1 MLDSAS
7 KGLFHLLALIT
18 PFKTLASR
26 YGMRRPSS
34 FARRFIAGESTSEA
48 IDAARAVEARGLL
61 ITLDHL
67 GESVDTLARAD
78 AATREYFEVMQQVV
92 DSGIGRNISLKLT
105 QLGLTVDRATC
116 VDNMRR
122 VLDRAE
128 PAGFFI
134 RIDMEGSAHTEVT
147 LDTFETLW
155 NLGYRHMGVVLQA
168 ALYRTEQDLQRILR
182 LGARVRLVKGAYKE
196 PRTLAHQQKPEID
209 DAYAGLLK
217 LLIKSGEYPA
227 IATHDPAMHSLAI
240 ESAAEHGLSPDKFE
254 FQLLY
259 GVRRDLQASLVSRGY
274 RVRVYIPFG
283 REWFPYF
290 MRRLGERPANVA
302 SVVTSILDE
311 RRNTIWNG

>member
-26 YGMRRPSS
+26 YGMRHPSS
-34 FARRFIAGESTSEA
+34 FARRFIAGETTAEA

-67 GESVDTLARAD
+67 GESVDSLARAD
-78 AATREYFEVMQQVV
+78 AATREYFEVISRIV

-105 QLGLTVDRATC
+105 QLGLSVDRATC

-147 LDTFETLW
+147 LEIFETLW
-155 NLGYRHMGVVLQA
+155 SLGYRQMGVVLQA
-168 ALYRTEQDLQRILR
+168 ALLRTEADLLR
-182 LGARVRLVKGAYKE
+182 VLKLGGRVRLVKGAYKE
-196 PRTLAHQQKPEID
+196 PRTVAYQHKPEID
-209 DAYAGLLK
+209 EAYARLLK
-217 LLIKSGEYPA
+217 ILLAKGEYPA

-240 ESAAEHGLSPDKFE
+240 DLAVEHGLGPEKFE

-290 MRRLGERPANVA
+290 MRRLGERPANVT

-311 RRNTIWNG
+311 RRARI

>member
-26 YGMRRPSS
+26 YGMRHPSS
-34 FARRFIAGESTSEA
+34 FARRFIAGETTAEA

-67 GESVDTLARAD
+67 GESVDSLARAD
-78 AATREYFEVMQQVV
+78 AATREYFEVIGRIV

-105 QLGLTVDRATC
+105 QLGLSVDRATC

-147 LDTFETLW
+147 LEIFETLW
-155 NLGYRHMGVVLQA
+155 SLGYRQMGVVLQA
-168 ALYRTEQDLQRILR
+168 ALLRTEGDLQRVLK
-182 LGARVRLVKGAYKE
+182 LGGRVRLVKGAYKE
-196 PRTLAHQQKPEID
+196 PRTVAYQHKPEID
-209 DAYAGLLK
+209 EAYARLMKILLAN
-217 LLIKSGEYPA
+217 GEYPA

-240 ESAAEHGLSPDKFE
+240 DLAAQQGLGPEKFE

-290 MRRLGERPANVA
+290 MRRLGERPANVT

-311 RRNTIWNG
+311 RRARI

>member
-1 MLDSAS
+1 MLDAAS
-7 KGLFHLLALIT
+7 KGLFHLLALIK

-26 YGMRRPSS
+26 YGMRRSSS
-34 FARRFIAGESTSEA
+34 FARRFIAGETTTEA
-48 IDAARAVEARGLL
+48 IDAARVVEGRGLL

-67 GESVDTLARAD
+67 GESVGTIARAD

-92 DSGIGRNISLKLT
+92 ESGIGRNISLKLT

-128 PAGFFI
+128 PAGFFV

-147 LDTFETLW
+147 LETFETLW
-155 NLGYRHMGVVLQA
+155 GLGYRQMGVVLQA
-168 ALYRTEQDLQRILR
+168 ALYRTEEDLPRVLR
-182 LGARVRLVKGAYKE
+182 LGAPVRLVKGAYKE
-196 PRTLAHQQKPEID
+196 PKTVAHQHKPEID
-209 DAYAGLLK
+209 DAYARLMKILLA
-217 LLIKSGEYPA
+217 GGVYPA
-227 IATHDPAMHSLAI
+227 IATHDPTMHDLAARW
-240 ESAAEHGLSPDKFE
+240 AAERGLGPDRFE

-290 MRRLGERPANVA
+290 MRRLGERPANVT
-302 SVVTSILDE
+302 SVVRSLIDE
-311 RRNTIWNG
+311 RRSRGLA

>member
-7 KGLFHLLALIT
+7 KGLFHLLALIK
-18 PFKTLASR
+18 PFKTLASK
-26 YGMRRPSS
+26 YGMRRSSS
-34 FARRFIAGESTSEA
+34 FARRFIAGETTQEA
-48 IDAARAVEARGLL
+48 IDAARVVEGRRLL

-67 GESVDTLARAD
+67 GESVGSLARAD

-105 QLGLTVDRATC
+105 QLGLNVDRATC

-147 LDTFETLW
+147 LEIFETLW
-155 NLGYRHMGVVLQA
+155 GLGYRQMGVVLQA
-168 ALYRTEQDLQRILR
+168 ALYRTEEDLHRILK

-196 PRTLAHQQKPEID
+196 PKTIAHQHKPDID
-209 DAYAGLLK
+209 EAYARLMKILLA
-217 LLIKSGEYPA
+217 SSEYPA
-227 IATHDPAMHSLAI
+227 IATHDPAMHDLAI
-240 ESAAEHGLSPDKFE
+240 RWAAERSLRPDAFE

-259 GVRRDLQASLVSRGY
+259 GIRRDLQASLVARGY

-290 MRRLGERPANVA
+290 MRRLGERPANVT
-302 SVVTSILDE
+302 SVVTSVLDE
-311 RRNTIWNG
+311 RRARA

>member
-7 KGLFHLLALIT
+7 KGLFHLLALIK

-26 YGMRRPSS
+26 YGMRRQSS
-34 FARRFIAGESTSEA
+34 FARRFIAGETTDEA
-48 IDAARAVEARGLL
+48 IEAARLVEERGLL

-67 GESVDTLARAD
+67 GESVRSLASAD
-78 AATREYFEVMQQVV
+78 AATREYFDVMKRVV

-128 PAGFFI
+128 PAGFFV
-134 RIDMEGSAHTEVT
+134 RVDMEGSAYTDVT
-147 LDTFETLW
+147 LEIVETLW
-155 NLGYRHMGVVLQA
+155 GLGYRQMGVVLQA
-168 ALYRTEQDLQRILR
+168 ALYRTEEDLPRVLR

-196 PRTLAHQQKPEID
+196 PKTVAHQNKPEID
-209 DAYAGLLK
+209 AAYTRLMKILLVT
-217 LLIKSGEYPA
+217 GDYPA
-227 IATHDPAMHSLAI
+227 IATHDPAIHDLAI
-240 ESAAEHGLSPDKFE
+240 QCASERGIAHDRFE

-290 MRRLGERPANVA
+290 MRRLGERPANIS
-302 SVVTSILDE
+302 SVVRSIVDE
-311 RRNTIWNG
+311 RRART

>member
-1 MLDSAS
+1 METSPL
-7 KGLFHLLALIT
+7 
-18 PFKTLASR
+18 
-26 YGMRRPSS
+26 
-34 FARRFIAGESTSEA
+34 ARRLATRFVAGETPAEALDVVRRLNSEG
-48 IDAARAVEARGLL
+48 ITV
-61 ITLDHL
+61 TLDHL

-105 QLGLTVDRATC
+105 QLGLTVDRAMC

-147 LDTFETLW
+147 LETFETLW

-196 PRTLAHQQKPEID
+196 PST
-209 DAYAGLLK
+209 
-217 LLIKSGEYPA
+217 S
-227 IATHDPAMHSLAI
+227 AT
-240 ESAAEHGLSPDKFE
+240 
-254 FQLLY
+254 
-259 GVRRDLQASLVSRGY
+259 
-274 RVRVYIPFG
+274 
-283 REWFPYF
+283 
-290 MRRLGERPANVA
+290 
-302 SVVTSILDE
+302 
-311 RRNTIWNG
+311 